1 MPTATRLATHA
12 DSYNSDSMALLR
24 QEMRQTLL
32 ELPYRAFLQ
41 VVLHLLQTQ
50 GYSSVRPAGRSLWK
64 GHNRAGGWDAE
75 ARVSD
80 GPFGTL
86 RCLVQAKQF
95 GALSVHQRNVDEL
108 RGTCL
113 RAGVQ
118 QGLLITLSAFSQV
131 AKQAAEAVTA
141 LPVHLMD
148 GEALLTLLMDNR
160 LGVVQDS
167 DGQWELNALY
177 FQLLRDKFGKPLK
190 SNDEQN
196 IAPTRHEDT
205 PARSRVVAFRRNGS
219 LTVTVTVNAPN
230 KGEVQALSTKS

>member
-1 MPTATRLATHA
+1 MPTATRLVTHA
-12 DSYNSDSMALLR
+12 ENDNSDSMALLR

-64 GHNRAGGWDAE
+64 GHNCAGGWDAE

-80 GPFGTL
+80 GPFGPR

-113 RAGVQ
+113 RAGAQ
-118 QGLLITLSAFSQV
+118 QGLLITLSAFSPV
-131 AKQAAEAVTA
+131 AKQAADAVTA
-141 LPVHLMD
+141 LPIHLMD
-148 GEALLTLLMDNR
+148 GETLLTLLMDNR
-160 LGVVQDS
+160 LGVMQS
-167 DGQWELNALY
+167 STGQ
-177 FQLLRDKFGKPLK
+177 
-190 SNDEQN
+190 
-196 IAPTRHEDT
+196 
-205 PARSRVVAFRRNGS
+205 
-219 LTVTVTVNAPN
+219 
-230 KGEVQALSTKS
+230 